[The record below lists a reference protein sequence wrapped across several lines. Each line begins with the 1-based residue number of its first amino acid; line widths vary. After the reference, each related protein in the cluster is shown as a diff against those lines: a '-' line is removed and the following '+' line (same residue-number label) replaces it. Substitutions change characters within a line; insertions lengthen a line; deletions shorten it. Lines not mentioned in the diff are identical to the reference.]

1 MIPNDPAMLL
11 SYINMKLRDKY
22 ATLDELCEDMQI
34 DEMGLR
40 EKLETINYF
49 YDEMTNRFC

>member
-1 MIPNDPAMLL
+1 MIPNDPTMLL